1 MLLALTGGVATGKS
15 TFRRLL
21 EERHTFEV
29 FDADACVHDLL
40 ASDQA
45 IIESVAREFG
55 EGAVDASGAADRTVL
70 RRLVFADREARQRL
84 EAILHPA
91 VHARWQQLLSTCQ
104 AESKDFLADIPLLY
118 ETSAEGYF
126 DAVAVVAAST
136 RSQRE
141 RLAGR
146 QLDSG
151 TIDAMLASQ
160 LPIGE
165 KVSRATSVLWNDGTL
180 EALACQADL
189 LLERLFSP
197 QS

>member
-29 FDADACVHDLL
+29 FDADACVHESL
-40 ASDQA
+40 ASDQT
-45 IIESVAREFG
+45 IITSVSREFG
-55 EGAVDASGAADRTVL
+55 DSAVDATGAANRAVL
-70 RRLVFADREARQRL
+70 RRIVFADREARQKL

-91 VHARWQQLLSTCQ
+91 VRSRWQQLLSNCQ

-126 DAVAVVAAST
+126 DAVVVVAASPG
-136 RSQRE
+136 SQRE

-146 QLDSG
+146 GLDSG

-165 KVSRATSVLWNDGTL
+165 KVDRATTLVWNDGTL
-180 EALACQADL
+180 GALARQADL